1 MERGEGVHEGKG
13 EGEGEPRGP
22 WATAPWLAAK
32 LLSSDK
38 VLAQAAA
45 KGKRDALRTKT
56 ENLHRHQNNHNSS
69 NNNNSNNRCKM
80 NNIRLLLRDLAAP
93 GAVA

>member
-22 WATAPWLAAK
+22 WATAPW
-32 LLSSDK
+32 
-38 VLAQAAA
+38 
-45 KGKRDALRTKT
+45 GKRGALRTKT

-69 NNNNSNNRCKM
+69 NNNNSNNRCKI